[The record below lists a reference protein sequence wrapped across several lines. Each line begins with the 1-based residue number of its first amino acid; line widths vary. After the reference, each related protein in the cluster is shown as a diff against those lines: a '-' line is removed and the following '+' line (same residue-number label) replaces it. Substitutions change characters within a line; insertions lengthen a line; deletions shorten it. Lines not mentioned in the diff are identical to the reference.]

1 MNVEKMYLPDKDK
14 WLRYY
19 LSGIEGKN
27 NTYINQLISTERGS
41 FLIPIDKPSSVHS
54 EKEDVVKLRL
64 VSPSA
69 QMVEMA
75 KESLKEEGV
84 NIKTTRK
91 RKINHKKKARET
103 SNNKKKKK
111 KKDVFHDEK

>member
-19 LSGIEGKN
+19 LNGIEGKN
-27 NTYINQLISTERGS
+27 NTYINQLNSSESGS
-41 FLIPIDKPSSVHS
+41 FLVPIDKPSTVHS

-84 NIKTTRK
+84 DIKTSRK
-91 RKINHKKKARET
+91 RKTNQKKAT
-103 SNNKKKKK
+103 PCKTKK
-111 KKDVFHDEK
+111 KKDVFQE